1 MDVFSLHFLT
11 LYEQDK
17 RNVTFKANV
26 TSLKIQKLRYIY
38 NLNKYI
44 YIIYSSIF

>member
-1 MDVFSLHFLT
+1 MYILLININILCLLILT

-26 TSLKIQKLRYIY
+26 ASLKIRKLVIKESVDTF
-38 NLNKYI
+38 L
-44 YIIYSSIF
+44 F